1 MGLFDGFK
9 RDNDLQLSTVRD
21 SFVDTF
27 DEIFNQMNES
37 FRNNSFVDKVKNN
50 VSYPKVDVYIL
61 DEDKFTY
68 NFLLAVPGCRK
79 EDISVTTK
87 KSEKNESIT
96 ELRVYGKMNEVYNFA
111 PKVVSYNV
119 MGACRELKHSEFN
132 RVFHLQTNVF
142 DLEAE
147 DGLVVTLED
156 GLLHIKAKL
165 KGHPTAKKPPPLPEV
180 KRIEI
185 K

>member
-1 MGLFDGFK
+1 MGLFDSFK
-9 RDNDLQLSTVRD
+9 KNDDLQLSTLRD

-27 DEIFNQMNES
+27 DDIFNQMNES
-37 FRNNSFVDKVKNN
+37 FRNNSFIDKVKNN
-50 VSYPKVDVYIL
+50 VSYPKVDIYIL
-61 DEDKFTY
+61 DEDKYTY
-68 NFLLAVPGCRK
+68 NFLLAVPGCKK

-87 KSEKNESIT
+87 KSDKNDNTT
-96 ELRVYGKMNEVYNFA
+96 ELRVYGKMNEVYNIA

-119 MGACRELKHSEFN
+119 TGACRELKHSEFN
-132 RVFHLQTNVF
+132 RVFYLDSKAF

-147 DGLVVTLED
+147 NGLVVTLED
-156 GLLHIKAKL
+156 GMLHIKAKI
-165 KGHPTAKKPPPLPEV
+165 KGHPDTKKPPPLPEV